1 MNQNRTFLL
10 FAWVAVA
17 ILLAF
22 EWTRFTATPPAPP
35 AVVESPAATLPGT
48 DAVPSTALPTAAL
61 PPAAPAAAATA
72 AGLEG
77 SPVPLDAVPADAVP
91 ADALPGATVQ
101 AAAEPMAA
109 NPGATREVVSDLL
122 RLRIDAR
129 GGALVFAEL
138 LDYPLDQENP
148 ERGNVVLLSPEAA
161 TLDVAQSGFLGAG
174 PGPDALYTFEDGTA
188 PLALADGQDRLEIP
202 LLWQDAASGL
212 TVRKVYT
219 IERGSYAIGVRHEVR
234 NDGEAAF
241 TGHLLRQLVRVPPPP
256 APTMSMFTNPE
267 SFSFVGAAWY
277 SPQEHFE
284 KRRFTEFV
292 EEGPLNRDVTGGWT
306 SLLQHHFL
314 SAWVPAQAE
323 AQRFS
328 LEALPGNR
336 FAMRSVA
343 AATVV
348 PPGGQASTEAVL
360 WVGPKLQAPMDE
372 VHPSLPLSLDYGI
385 FSFLAQPLFWVLNE
399 LHGLFGNW
407 GWAIIGIVVIIKLLL
422 YPVSAKQ
429 YKSMAR
435 MRAVAPR
442 IEQLKERYGEDRTK
456 FNQAMMELY
465 QKEKINPLGGCLP
478 MLIPIP
484 IFLALYW
491 VLLESVELRQ
501 APWMLWI
508 DNLTAPD
515 PLFILPAL
523 NLVVMWL
530 TQKLTPSPG
539 MDPVQKKV
547 LQWMPVV
554 FGIMF
559 AFFPSGLVLY
569 WLTNGVLGLAQQWWM
584 TKRYGEPAA
593 PAIAK
598 AK

>member
-1 MNQNRTFLL
+1 MNQNRAFLL

-22 EWTRFTATPPAPP
+22 EWTRFSTAPTTSPSASVAPLVADAGSAGLP
-35 AVVESPAATLPGT
+35 SLADAPGT
-48 DAVPSTALPTAAL
+48 PTAA
-61 PPAAPAAAATA
+61 APTPMT
-72 AGLEG
+72 AGLP
-77 SPVPLDAVPADAVP
+77 SVADAPQAVPAPGVAAP
-91 ADALPGATVQ
+91 TADAS
-101 AAAEPMAA
+101 AASV
-109 NPGATREVVSDLL
+109 EVLTDVL
-122 RLRIDAR
+122 RLRVEST
-129 GGALVFAEL
+129 GGTLVFAEL
-138 LDYPLDQENP
+138 RDYPLDQENP
-148 ERGNVVLLSPEAA
+148 DKGNVILFDREPSRFEIAQTGWLSTA
-161 TLDVAQSGFLGAG
+161 
-174 PGPDALYTFEDGTA
+174 TA
-188 PLALADGQDRLEIP
+188 PGADAPYAFETPATSLTLADGVDTIELPMVWR
-202 LLWQDAASGL
+202 DAASGL

-219 IERGSYAIGVRHEVR
+219 FSRGSYAIGVRHELV
-234 NDGEAAF
+234 NEGSAAF
-241 TGHLLRQLVRVPPPP
+241 TGNLYQQLLRVPPPP
-256 APTMSMFTNPE
+256 PAKTAMFTNPE

-277 SPQEHFE
+277 SQDDHFE
-284 KRRFTEFV
+284 KRKFEDFV
-292 EEGPLNRDVTGGWT
+292 EDGSLNKTVTNGWIAM
-306 SLLQHHFL
+306 LQHHFV
-314 SAWVPAQAE
+314 SAWVPPKDQP
-323 AQRFS
+323 QVFS
-328 LEALPGNR
+328 LHAVDGGR
-336 FAMRSVA
+336 FAARSVGQA
-343 AATVV
+343 VTV
-348 PPGGQASTEAVL
+348 PPDGSDRVELTL
-360 WVGPKLQAPMDE
+360 WVGPKLQDPMAQ

-385 FSFLAQPLFWVLNE
+385 FSFLAQPLFWVLNW

-429 YKSMAR
+429 YQSMAR

-442 IEQLKERYGEDRTK
+442 IEQLKERYGEDRMK

-478 MLIPIP
+478 MLVPIP

-523 NLVVMWL
+523 NLAVMWA

-539 MDPVQKKV
+539 MDPMQKKV
-547 LQWMPVV
+547 LQWMPVI
-554 FGIMF
+554 FGVMF

-584 TKRYGEPAA
+584 TKRYGGPTGPAV
-593 PAIAK
+593 AK

>member
-1 MNQNRTFLL
+1 MNQNRAFLL

-22 EWTRFTATPPAPP
+22 EWTRYTATPAP
-35 AVVESPAATLPGT
+35 VAAP
-48 DAVPSTALPTAAL
+48 V
-61 PPAAPAAAATA
+61 AAPAAAVAPGTLP
-72 AGLEG
+72 G
-77 SPVPLDAVPADAVP
+77 
-91 ADALPGATVQ
+91 ADALPSP
-101 AAAEPMAA
+101 AAAPSTPALA
-109 NPGATREVVSDLL
+109 PASPALPASALPGAAVPTPEVAAPAPAIADAGQREVLTDVL

-138 LDYPLDQENP
+138 LDYPVDQENP

-161 TLDVAQSGFLGAG
+161 TLDVAQTGWISSSPA
-174 PGPDALYTFEDGTA
+174 PGLDAIYAFEGGDA
-188 PLALADGQDRLEIP
+188 PLVLADGQDALVVP
-202 LLWQDAASGL
+202 LLWTDPATGL
-212 TVRKVYT
+212 SVRKTYTVR
-219 IERGSYAIGVRHEVR
+219 RGSYAIGVRHEVV
-234 NDGEAAF
+234 NAGTAAF
-241 TGHLLRQLVRVPPPP
+241 TGHLMQQLRRVPPPP
-256 APTMSMFTNPE
+256 PAKHAMFTNPE

-277 SPQEHFE
+277 SSEDHFE
-284 KRRFTEFV
+284 KRKFADFV
-292 EEGPLNRDVTGGWT
+292 EDGPLNKDVTGGWIAM
-306 SLLQHHFL
+306 LQHHFL
-314 SAWVPAQAE
+314 SAWVPPEGEAHRYSLDAQGDQYAI
-323 AQRFS
+323 
-328 LEALPGNR
+328 
-336 FAMRSVA
+336 RSVGQ
-343 AATVV
+343 ATTVA
-348 PPGGQASTEAVL
+348 PGGRAAVEATL
-360 WVGPKLQAPMDE
+360 WVGPKLQAPMQQ
-372 VHPSLPLSLDYGI
+372 VASSLPLSLDYGI
-385 FSFLAQPLFWVLNE
+385 FSFLAQPLFWVLNW

-407 GWAIIGIVVIIKLLL
+407 GWAIVGIVVILKLLL

-429 YKSMAR
+429 YQSMAR

-442 IEQLKERYGEDRTK
+442 IEQLKERYGEDRMK

-478 MLIPIP
+478 MLVPIP

-501 APWMLWI
+501 APWVLWI

-539 MDPVQKKV
+539 MDPTQKKI

-554 FGIMF
+554 FGVMF

-569 WLTNGVLGLAQQWWM
+569 WLTNGLLGLAQQWWM
-584 TKRYGEPAA
+584 TKRYGGPTAGA
-593 PAIAK
+593 PAVVK

>member
-1 MNQNRTFLL
+1 MNQNRAFLL

-22 EWTRFTATPPAPP
+22 EWTRFSTTPTTPPPAPVA
-35 AVVESPAATLPGT
+35 AVVADAGSAGLPSLA
-48 DAVPSTALPTAAL
+48 DAPS
-61 PPAAPAAAATA
+61 AAPAAAPT
-72 AGLEG
+72 
-77 SPVPLDAVPADAVP
+77 ADAASGLPTV
-91 ADALPGATVQ
+91 ADAPQATPAV
-101 AAAEPMAA
+101 AATPAPAA
-109 NPGATREVVSDLL
+109 DASASSVEILTDVL
-122 RLRIDAR
+122 RLRVEST
-129 GGALVFAEL
+129 GGTLVFAEL

-148 ERGNVVLLSPEAA
+148 EKGNVILFDREPSRFEIAQTGWLSTA
-161 TLDVAQSGFLGAG
+161 TAPGA
-174 PGPDALYTFEDGTA
+174 DAPYTFETSA
-188 PLALADGQDRLEIP
+188 STLTLADGATSIELP
-202 LLWQDAASGL
+202 LVWRDAASGL

-219 IERGSYAIGVRHEVR
+219 FTRGSYAIGVRHELV
-234 NDGEAAF
+234 NEGSAAF
-241 TGHLLRQLVRVPPPP
+241 TGNLYQQLLRVPPPP
-256 APTMSMFTNPE
+256 PAKTAMFTNPE

-277 SPQEHFE
+277 SSADHFE
-284 KRRFTEFV
+284 KRKFDAFV
-292 EEGPLNRDVTGGWT
+292 EDGTLDKTVTDGWIAM
-306 SLLQHHFL
+306 LQHHFV
-314 SAWVPAQAE
+314 SAWVPPKGQP
-323 AQRFS
+323 QVFS
-328 LEALPGNR
+328 LHAVDGGR
-336 FAMRSVA
+336 FAARSVGQA
-343 AATVV
+343 VTV
-348 PPGGQASTEAVL
+348 PPAGSDRVDLTL
-360 WVGPKLQAPMDE
+360 WVGPKLQGPME
-372 VHPSLPLSLDYGI
+372 AVHPSLPLSLDYGI
-385 FSFLAQPLFWVLNE
+385 FSFLAQPLFWVLNW

-407 GWAIIGIVVIIKLLL
+407 GWAIIGIVVVLKLLL

-429 YKSMAR
+429 YQSMAR

-442 IEQLKERYGEDRTK
+442 IEQLKERYGEDRMK

-478 MLIPIP
+478 MLVPIP

-523 NLVVMWL
+523 NLAVMWA

-539 MDPVQKKV
+539 MDPMQKKV
-547 LQWMPVV
+547 LQWMPVI
-554 FGIMF
+554 FGVMF

-584 TKRYGEPAA
+584 TKRYGGPTT